1 MQAPPAPP
9 SSRRLPKRNQTLI
22 LACAFAAILLL
33 VIGVPL
39 AARLFTPPPP
49 APPPA
54 PPPGQFQATDEQW
67 ATLTFAPARLASFES
82 LAQTDGKIAV
92 DDDRTTQVFSPFSGR
107 VTHVFVKAGETVR
120 AGQPLFAVDAAEWV
134 QGQSD
139 LATALAQEK
148 TAKAEEARRHALYE
162 TQGAALKDWQQS
174 QSDLAAAEASLAA
187 ARKRLEILG
196 VGAGVVDGL
205 EKRGPGGRAPA
216 DAVVRSPV
224 AGVVVQ
230 RSIGEGQTLASV
242 TNGGSNAAMVVSD
255 LSRVW
260 LVGELREADAPKAKV
275 GQTLQVRALA
285 LPDRTFQAKVDY
297 VAPSVDPNSRR
308 VAVRAEIAN
317 PDGVLKPEMF
327 AEASLTL
334 DGARQSVAVP
344 ENAVIYEGDTARVW
358 VAHDGRRLEL
368 RQIQAGRAADGM
380 VEVLSGLTPG
390 ERVATSGALFIDRAS
405 QGD

>member
-1 MQAPPAPP
+1 MRPTMLMR
-9 SSRRLPKRNQTLI
+9 SGTTS
-22 LACAFAAILLL
+22 
-33 VIGVPL
+33 
-39 AARLFTPPPP
+39 
-49 APPPA
+49 
-54 PPPGQFQATDEQW
+54 W

-107 VTHVFVKAGETVR
+107 VTRVFVKAGDVVR

-148 TAKAEEARRHALYE
+148 VAKAEEARRRQLYQ

-174 QSDLAAAEASLAA
+174 QSDLAAAEAALAA

-196 VGAGVVDGL
+196 VGESEIGAL
-205 EKRGPGGRAPA
+205 EERGAGGRATS
-216 DAVVRSPV
+216 DALVRSPV
-224 AGVVVQ
+224 AGVITQ
-230 RSIGEGQTLASV
+230 RSIGEGQAMASV
-242 TNGGSNAAMVVSD
+242 TNGGSAPAMVVSD

-260 LVGELREADAPKAKV
+260 LVGDLREADAPKARV
-275 GQTLQVRALA
+275 GQTLQVRVLA
-285 LPDRTFQAKVDY
+285 LPDRVFEAKVDY
-297 VAPSVDPNSRR
+297 VAPTVDPNSRR

-317 PDGVLKPEMF
+317 PDGLLKPEMF

-358 VAHDGRRLEL
+358 VAHDGRKLEL

-380 VEVLSGLTPG
+380 VEVLSGLQPG
-390 ERVATSGALFIDRAS
+390 EQVATGGALFIDRAS